1 MIAAE
6 IIALSRADGIVLTLN
21 PNSTIKV
28 SGEQPVIDQ
37 WLTIIR
43 DNKLGI
49 LNELQ
54 QRLDCKDDFV
64 KVKSASR
71 AHTKKITYEEFLVA
85 KRDLVA
91 ISAAEFDRM
100 ASLKTIATEVEA
112 DHQLTKWLEVNAG
125 PIKVITNEV
134 EAISAIEQ
142 LKVCGD
148 ITGIDIETAKSVAY
162 ADHPQAGLH
171 PIVSNIRLVQ
181 LYQSKDSGVIIIDC
195 FAAGY
200 NWLPHLLGGHYV
212 AHNSQFEAS
221 HFWHHLKKELNIDCT
236 MLAGRVFYG
245 ELKKLSELAP
255 EHLNLKMS
263 KALQVSD
270 WSRPKLLDEQLRYA
284 AADAVVAKLLWQKFA
299 ALFTESNAKY
309 QKAYLFL
316 KALVYPVIRQA
327 GIGFDIEGHAQV
339 IASWQ
344 HEEQEMR
351 QILANLGLNNPASV
365 KQKQEWLAEC
375 LSADDLMDWPLT
387 DTGNLSTASDV
398 LERALHVPGASP
410 LAKWSHV
417 STRLSNFGF
426 ELAKKVIDGCLYPNY
441 RIASMV
447 TGRFGCT
454 NPNIQNQP
462 RNGFKHLY
470 VAPDGYQFVTGDLSQ
485 IELRV
490 AGLISGDS
498 VINEAY
504 ANGRDL
510 HREVAAERAGKEPA
524 DVTKI
529 ERQAA
534 KAINFGLIFGA
545 GAKTLRQQAISS
557 YGLEMSLE
565 EAIEAKAFFH
575 SKYERLTEWQQE
587 SVAYANANGY
597 SESPY
602 IKLTRHYDDHV
613 YTHAMNFP
621 VQSGAWEVL
630 ALAMVYID
638 ARLPSDGSIKIS
650 HHVYD
655 ELCLVSS
662 DEQVMTAA
670 LLLRDGF
677 LHGFKTVFPNGSTKG
692 LVEIGAGRNWES
704 AGDERNRI
712 KEASL

>member
-1 MIAAE
+1 MKINELINNCRAE
-6 IIALSRADGIVLTLN
+6 GVT
-21 PNSTIKV
+21 
-28 SGEQPVIDQ
+28 
-37 WLTIIR
+37 LTITEAGGIKAAGLQSVVHKWLAVIR
-43 DNKLGI
+43 ENKPEI
-49 LNELQ
+49 LQVLQ
-54 QRLDCKDDFV
+54 DKPHVSSLKKAPKQPKD
-64 KVKSASR
+64 
-71 AHTKKITYEEFLVA
+71 KITSYEEYLTA
-85 KRDLVA
+85 KRANGPTNHVELV
-91 ISAAEFDRM
+91 RV
-100 ASLKTIATEVEA
+100 SLLKSIATEISA
-112 DHQLTKWLEVNAG
+112 NQHLDDWLKYHAG
-125 PIKVITNEV
+125 NIKVITDQ
-134 EAISAIEQ
+134 SAAMHAVKL
-142 LKVCGD
+142 LKASGE
-148 ITGIDIETAKSVAY
+148 IIGLDIETAKAPEY
-162 ADHPQAGLH
+162 AEHPQAGLH
-171 PIVSNIRLVQ
+171 PKVSNIRLVQ
-181 LYQSKDSGVIIIDC
+181 LFQSKASGVIIIDC

-200 NWLPHLLGGHYV
+200 DWLPHLLGGHYV
-212 AHNSQFEAS
+212 AHNSRFEGT
-221 HFWHHLKKELNIDCT
+221 HFWHHLKQELNIDCT

-245 ELKKLSELAP
+245 ELKKLSELAI
-255 EHLNLKMS
+255 ERLNLNMS

-270 WSRPKLLDEQLRYA
+270 WGRAELLDEQILYA
-284 AADAVVAKLLWQKFA
+284 AADAVAAKLLWQEFS
-299 ALFTESNAKY
+299 ALFAESNAKY

-327 GIGFDIEGHAQV
+327 GIGFDVKGHANV
-339 IASWQ
+339 IAHWQ
-344 HEEQEMR
+344 HEEQATR
-351 QILANLGLNNPASV
+351 QMLVNLGLNNPASV
-365 KQKQEWLAEC
+365 KQKQAWLEKC

-387 DTGNLSTASDV
+387 ATGNLSTAADA
-398 LERALHVPGASP
+398 LERALHIPGAAP
-410 LAKWSHV
+410 LAQWSHV
-417 STRLSNFGF
+417 STRLSNFGQ
-426 ELAKKVIDGCLYPNY
+426 ELASKVIDCCLYPNY
-441 RIASMV
+441 RIAGMI
-447 TGRFGCT
+447 TGRFGCN

-462 RNGFKHLY
+462 RSGFKHLY
-470 VAPDGYQFVTGDLSQ
+470 RAPEGCQFVTGDLSQ

-524 DVTKI
+524 DVTKN

-557 YGLEMSLE
+557 YGLDMSLE

-602 IKLTRHYDDHV
+602 IKLTRHYDDRV

-655 ELCLVSS
+655 ELCLVAS

-677 LHGFKTVFPNGSTKG
+677 IHGFQTVFPLGSTKG
-692 LVEIGAGRNWES
+692 LVEIGAGINWES
-704 AGDERNRI
+704 AGDESNRI